1 MVNALPKLKFIKRTL
16 KKKKLINN
24 NLIERYHHIF
34 AVNKNDIGCIQG
46 EMAKIILTN
55 ETPITCRP
63 YRCTEEDQIKIDNEI
78 NRLLKIG
85 FIRKIKFSI

>member
-1 MVNALPKLKFIKRTL
+1 M

-63 YRCTEEDQIKIDNEI
+63 YRCTEEEQIKIDNEI